1 MKIIRKIAKFTIN
14 VIRNKYVLTLVVF
27 AIWVLFLDNN
37 NLIDRVDYM
46 KKYNQLKR
54 DEVYYNEKIAT
65 DYKRLEE
72 LRTNKENLEKF
83 AREQYLMK
91 KANEDIFIFV
101 EKENKEK

>member
-46 KKYNQLKR
+46 NKYNQLKR
-54 DEVYYNEKIAT
+54 DEIYYNEKIAT

-101 EKENKEK
+101 EKEDKEK

>member
-46 KKYNQLKR
+46 NKYNQLKR
-54 DEVYYNEKIAT
+54 DEIYYNEKIAT
-65 DYKRLEE
+65 DYERLEE
-72 LRTNKENLEKF
+72 LRTNKDNLEKF

-101 EKENKEK
+101 EKEDKEK